1 MRARRVAAVTDVE
14 DLPNLGEA
22 EPGGLSPSDEADP
35 GDRVGGIVAIPRR
48 GTFGGREQAFVFV
61 VAQRRGGGPGR
72 LGELPDSHDVSSEH
86 LTFKP
91 T

>member
-61 VAQRRGGGPGR
+61 ERSVAVVAPVASASF
-72 LGELPDSHDVSSEH
+72 PI
-86 LTFKP
+86 LTMSP
-91 T
+91 QNT